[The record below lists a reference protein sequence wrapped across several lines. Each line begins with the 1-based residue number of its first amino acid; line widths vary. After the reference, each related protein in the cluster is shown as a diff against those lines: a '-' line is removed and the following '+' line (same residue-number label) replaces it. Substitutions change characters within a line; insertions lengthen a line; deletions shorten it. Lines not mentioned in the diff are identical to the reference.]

1 MYLSRETTG
10 IRLKEAERALENR
23 LDIVKALSVGQIT
36 KRDLLRWGYFTAG
49 GLLVAKNGLS
59 PFAKSAYA
67 QVPTGAPRSPN
78 FGAVK
83 FHDPMPRPDVQKP
96 VPLQRLSNGDA
107 AWQFAGG
114 GQELPAK
121 NFSYHTDFS
130 NSGGAAYRNPVTW
143 VGPMEGRPP
152 GEFFAHQRWEELY
165 PKKGYLLSLGQIG
178 TGSRYCGE
186 MPEQDATAMWTFG
199 PRQPGQA
206 GSKDGLRTGLGR
218 PILIKARYGEPVLS
232 RIYNDLPVDRTKNG
246 GFGRNEISI
255 HFHNAHNGAE
265 SDGACNAYHFPGTF
279 YDYHWGMA
287 MARRDMP
294 SLWPTGDRD
303 YSRKCSGPDDD
314 EGYVPVAGDYR
325 EIQGSLWFHDHRFF
339 FTAENVHKGIFALC
353 NIYSGPDRGREDLN
367 DGINLRL
374 PSGSQL
380 KWGNLDFDVNL
391 AISNPA
397 FDARGQCRFDIFD
410 TDGFLGDMLCVN
422 GAYYPYF
429 EVLPRR
435 YRFRILNAA
444 MARFVKLA
452 LAVNKSRRFSQGTKV
467 PFYFIANDGNLVVNP
482 ILLTETDEMGVAERY
497 DIVVDFS
504 AFAPGDSVYI
514 MNLLE
519 QTDGRKPKGAVS
531 IEKAFK
537 GRDDDPCVGPILEF
551 RVVSQVQ
558 SVDNPGKVYNA
569 SNPLDA
575 DRSANFADPD
585 WKSGVKT
592 LTTQIPIVAPVRE
605 RVIEF
610 GRSGEGDSRA
620 TADGQCIPE
629 CGDIKSFPWTIKI
642 NGEKAHSLNANRIS
656 LLMPKPGEV
665 EHWTLINGGGGW
677 DHPIHLHFEEGVTM
691 DRGSAPIPAT
701 ERLVRKDVWRLRPSG
716 RVRFQVRFGEFGGA
730 YVSHCHNTTHE
741 DFAMLLRYQLQTPPP
756 GDPDYK
762 GQPQYQVTMTP
773 IPTPN
778 GVVWKQPE
786 VLPEGDP
793 NKLRVATRS

>member
-1 MYLSRETTG
+1 MYLPRETTG
-10 IRLKEAERALENR
+10 VRLREARRALENR
-23 LDIVKALSVGQIT
+23 LEIVRALSVGQIT
-36 KRDLLRWGYFTAG
+36 KRDLLRWGFFTAG
-49 GLLVAKNGLS
+49 GLLIAKHGLS

-67 QVPTGAPRSPN
+67 QVPTGAPRSPI
-78 FGAVK
+78 FGAVRY
-83 FHDPMPRPDVQKP
+83 HDAMRRPEVQKP
-96 VPLQRLSNGDA
+96 VPLLRMSNGDA

-114 GQELPAK
+114 GQEPPAR

-130 NSGGAAYRNPVTW
+130 NSRGAVYRNPVTG

-165 PKKGYLLSLGQIG
+165 PQKGYLLSIGQARPG
-178 TGSRYCGE
+178 NKFCDG
-186 MPEQDATAMWTFG
+186 MPDQNPNAMWSFG
-199 PRQPGQA
+199 SRQPGQA
-206 GSKDGLRTGLGR
+206 GNMAGTRNGLGM
-218 PILIKARYGEPVLS
+218 PILIKARYGEPVLT
-232 RIYNDLPVDRTKNG
+232 RMYNDLPVDRAANG

-265 SDGACNAYHFPGTF
+265 SDGACNAFHFPGTF
-279 YDYHWGMA
+279 YDYHWGIT

-303 YSRKCSGPDDD
+303 YVRKCSGPDDGD
-314 EGYVPVAGDYR
+314 GLVPVPGDFR

-339 FTAENVHKGIFALC
+339 FTAENVHKGMFALC
-353 NIYSGPDRGREDLN
+353 NFYSGPDRGREDLD

-374 PSGSQL
+374 PSGTQL
-380 KWGNLDFDVNL
+380 KWGNLDFDVNMV
-391 AISNPA
+391 ISNPA
-397 FDARGQCRFDIFD
+397 FDADGQCRFDIFD

-422 GAYYPYF
+422 GTYYPHF

-435 YRFRILNAA
+435 YRFRFLNAS
-444 MARFVKLA
+444 MSRFIKLA
-452 LAVNKSRRFSQGTKV
+452 LGVNKSSRFSQGTKV

-482 ILLTETDEMGVAERY
+482 ILLTELDEQGVAERY

-504 AFAPGDSVYI
+504 AFAPGDSVFLV
-514 MNLLE
+514 NLLE

-531 IEKAFK
+531 MDKAFK

-551 RVVSQVQ
+551 RIVSQVQ

-569 SNPLDA
+569 NNPIDK
-575 DRSANFADPD
+575 DRSANFADPE
-585 WKSGVKT
+585 WRAGTKT

-610 GRSGEGDSRA
+610 GRSGDGDSRG
-620 TADGQCIPE
+620 ADGQCTPE
-629 CGDIKSFPWTIKI
+629 CGDIKAFPWSIKV
-642 NGEKAHSLNANRIS
+642 NGQAAHTLNANRIS
-656 LLMPKPGEV
+656 ALIPKPGEV
-665 EHWTLINGGGGW
+665 EHWTLVNGGGGW

-691 DRGSAPIPAT
+691 DRGSLSIPDT

-716 RVRFQVRFGEFGGA
+716 KVKFQVRFGEFGGA
-730 YVSHCHNTTHE
+730 YVNHCHNTVHE
-741 DFAMLLRYQLQTPPP
+741 DFAMLLRYQLLTPPP
-756 GDPDYK
+756 GDPNYK
-762 GQPQYQVTMTP
+762 GQPHYVPTMTP

-786 VLPEGDP
+786 ILPEGDP
-793 NKLRVATRS
+793 RIVKVASKT

>member
-1 MYLSRETTG
+1 MYLPRETTG
-10 IRLKEAERALENR
+10 VRLREARRALENR
-23 LDIVKALSVGQIT
+23 LEIVRALSVGQIT
-36 KRDLLRWGYFTAG
+36 KRDLLRWGFFTAG
-49 GLLVAKNGLS
+49 GLLIAKHGLS

-67 QVPTGAPRSPN
+67 QVPTGAPRSPI
-78 FGAVK
+78 FGAVRY
-83 FHDPMPRPDVQKP
+83 HDAMRRPEVQKP
-96 VPLQRLSNGDA
+96 VPLLRMSNGDA

-114 GQELPAK
+114 GQEPPAR

-130 NSGGAAYRNPVTW
+130 NSRGAVYRNPVTG

-165 PKKGYLLSLGQIG
+165 PQKGYLLSIGQARPG
-178 TGSRYCGE
+178 NKFCDG
-186 MPEQDATAMWTFG
+186 MPDQNPNAMWSFG
-199 PRQPGQA
+199 SRQPGQA
-206 GSKDGLRTGLGR
+206 GNMAGTRNGLGM
-218 PILIKARYGEPVLS
+218 PILIKARYGEPVLT
-232 RIYNDLPVDRTKNG
+232 RMYNDLPVDRAANG

-265 SDGACNAYHFPGTF
+265 SDGACNAFHFPGTF
-279 YDYHWGMA
+279 YDYHWGIT

-303 YSRKCSGPDDD
+303 YVRKCSGPDDGD
-314 EGYVPVAGDYR
+314 GLVPVPGDFR

-339 FTAENVHKGIFALC
+339 FTAENVHKGMFALC
-353 NIYSGPDRGREDLN
+353 NFYSGPDRGREDLD

-374 PSGSQL
+374 PSGAQL
-380 KWGNLDFDVNL
+380 KWGNLDFDVNMV
-391 AISNPA
+391 ISNPA
-397 FDARGQCRFDIFD
+397 FDADGQCRFDIFD

-422 GAYYPYF
+422 GTYYPHF

-435 YRFRILNAA
+435 YRFRFLNAS
-444 MARFVKLA
+444 MSRFIKLA
-452 LAVNKSRRFSQGTKV
+452 LGVNKSSRFSQGTKV

-482 ILLTETDEMGVAERY
+482 ILLTELDEQGVAERY

-504 AFAPGDSVYI
+504 AFAPGDSVFLV
-514 MNLLE
+514 NLLE

-531 IEKAFK
+531 MDKAFK

-569 SNPLDA
+569 NNPIDK
-575 DRSANFADPD
+575 DRSANFADPE
-585 WKSGVKT
+585 WRAGTKT
-592 LTTQIPIVAPVRE
+592 LTAQIPIVAPVRE

-610 GRSGEGDSRA
+610 GRSGDGDSRG
-620 TADGQCIPE
+620 ADGQCIPE
-629 CGDIKSFPWTIKI
+629 CGDIKAFPWSIKV
-642 NGEKAHSLNANRIS
+642 NGQAAHTLNANRIS
-656 LLMPKPGEV
+656 ALIPKPGEV
-665 EHWTLINGGGGW
+665 EHWTLVNGGGGW

-691 DRGSAPIPAT
+691 DRGSLSIPDT

-716 RVRFQVRFGEFGGA
+716 KVKFQVRFGEFGGA
-730 YVSHCHNTTHE
+730 YVNHCHNTVHE
-741 DFAMLLRYQLQTPPP
+741 DFAMLLRYQLLTPPP
-756 GDPDYK
+756 GDPNYK
-762 GQPQYQVTMTP
+762 GQPHYVPTMTP

-786 VLPEGDP
+786 ILPEGDP
-793 NKLRVATRS
+793 RSVKVASKT